1 MLRKK
6 KTYSRPKRPF
16 DKVRI
21 DEEAKIKEE
30 FGLKNK
36 REIWKAEAKIKSMRE
51 KAKKL
56 ISAGPD
62 EQQTLFDKLGK
73 IGIKVNSITDI
84 LGLDKRDYLE
94 QRLQTIVVKK
104 MLARSMK
111 SARQLITHK
120 KVLVDGKM
128 ISSPSYIVPLALR
141 NKISLKVTKKKPT
154 NKKIEEKSVEAL
166 KSVPVHSV
174 PGTRTSNEVPSSTK
188 NKDTLKGTSKKTE
201 ESLSEEGKK
210 VETAPAEEQVEEKQ
224 ADEKTQKEVMEDAQE
239 NA

>member
-1 MLRKK
+1 MIRKR

-30 FGLKNK
+30 YGLKNK
-36 REIWKAEAKIKSMRE
+36 KELWKAEAKIKSMRE

-62 EQQTLFDKLGK
+62 EQQALFDRLGK

-128 ISSPSYIVPLALR
+128 VSAPSYVVPFGLR
-141 NKISLKVTKKKPT
+141 DKISLKVSKRKPE
-154 NKKIEEKSVEAL
+154 KKIVEAEASEDN
-166 KSVPVHSV
+166 KII
-174 PGTRTSNEVPSSTK
+174 NEKTDEIVEPNVKKDEELTTEKDSSEASDDK
-188 NKDTLKGTSKKTE
+188 PD
-201 ESLSEEGKK
+201 
-210 VETAPAEEQVEEKQ
+210 TAPAEDQVENKEEDK
-224 ADEKTQKEVMEDAQE
+224 ETQEEVKEDAKE

>member
-1 MLRKK
+1 MLRKR

-21 DEEAKIKEE
+21 DEEAKVKEE
-30 FGLKNK
+30 YGLKNK
-36 REIWKAEAKIKSMRE
+36 KEIWKAEAKIKSMRE

-56 ISAGPD
+56 ISASPE
-62 EQQTLFDKLGK
+62 EQQDLFDRLGK

-94 QRLQTIVVKK
+94 QRLQTIVRKK
-104 MLARSMK
+104 MMARSMK

-128 ISSPSYIVPLALR
+128 VSAPSYVVPLNLR
-141 NKISLKVTKKKPT
+141 EKISLKQARKRKVVEKK
-154 NKKIEEKSVEAL
+154 E
-166 KSVPVHSV
+166 
-174 PGTRTSNEVPSSTK
+174 
-188 NKDTLKGTSKKTE
+188 DQ
-201 ESLSEEGKK
+201 SEEGKVK
-210 VETAPAEEQVEEKQ
+210 VAPAEDQVEN
-224 ADEKTQKEVMEDAQE
+224 KEEDKKVQIKVKEDATE